1 MFGGRICLT
10 VLKMD
15 VVVGKVCLGVVGEV
29 RTPAAAQKVVQA
41 VVKAAV
47 RAKEQAAK
55 DKEKCR
61 TAEK

>member
-1 MFGGRICLT
+1 
-10 VLKMD
+10 MD